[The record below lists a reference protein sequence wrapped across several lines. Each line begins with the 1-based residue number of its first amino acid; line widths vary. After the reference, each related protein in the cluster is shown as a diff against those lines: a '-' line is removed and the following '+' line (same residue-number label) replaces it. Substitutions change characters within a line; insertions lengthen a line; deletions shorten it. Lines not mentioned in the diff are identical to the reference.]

1 MRDDDPRLKLFL
13 DHRATLV
20 DYATPIVGDRM
31 RAEDVV
37 QEAYIRFAPGAAD
50 GVAAGRVAQPVGY
63 LYRIVRNLALDVTR
77 RRQTEDR
84 NRLQHRP
91 DWLAPAELPAPDQG
105 LLDRDETRRM
115 AAALASL
122 PERERVAL
130 KMHRV
135 DGCNLQG
142 IADHLG
148 VSVTTA
154 HRLVQG
160 AVVQLTLALRDEDGA

>member
-1 MRDDDPRLKLFL
+1 MRDDDTRLKARLRIFL
-13 DHRATLV
+13 DHRAMLV

-37 QEAYIRFAPGAAD
+37 QEAYIRFAPGAET
-50 GVAAGRVAQPVGY
+50 GRVAQPVGY
-63 LYRIVRNLALDVTR
+63 LYRIVRNLALDMTR

-84 NRLQHRP
+84 NRLRHRP
-91 DWLAPAELPAPDQG
+91 DWLKPADLPAPDQG

-122 PERERVAL
+122 PERERRAL
-130 KMHRV
+130 ELHRLE
-135 DGCNLQG
+135 GQSLQR
-142 IADHLG
+142 IADHLEI
-148 VSVTTA
+148 SVTSA

-160 AVVQLTLALRDEDGA
+160 AVVRLTLALRDEDGA

>member
-50 GVAAGRVAQPVGY
+50 GAAAGRVAQPVGY

-77 RRQTEDR
+77 RRRTEDH
-84 NRLQHRP
+84 NRLHHRP
-91 DWLAPAELPAPDQG
+91 DWLAPASWRPKLPPRSITSFIAWSDG
-105 LLDRDETRRM
+105 VLLTRLTM
-115 AAALASL
+115 
-122 PERERVAL
+122 PP
-130 KMHRV
+130 
-135 DGCNLQG
+135 
-142 IADHLG
+142 G
-148 VSVTTA
+148 VFWP
-154 HRLVQG
+154 
-160 AVVQLTLALRDEDGA
+160 

>member
-50 GVAAGRVAQPVGY
+50 GAATGRVAQPVGY

-77 RRQTEDR
+77 RRRTEDH
-84 NRLQHRP
+84 NRLHHRP
-91 DWLAPAELPAPDQG
+91 DWLAPAALPAPDQG
-105 LLDRDETRRM
+105 LLDRDQTRRM

-122 PERERVAL
+122 PDRERVAL
-130 KMHRV
+130 TMHRV
-135 DGCNLQG
+135 EGRSLQH

-160 AVVQLTLALRDEDGA
+160 AVVRLTLALRDEDGA